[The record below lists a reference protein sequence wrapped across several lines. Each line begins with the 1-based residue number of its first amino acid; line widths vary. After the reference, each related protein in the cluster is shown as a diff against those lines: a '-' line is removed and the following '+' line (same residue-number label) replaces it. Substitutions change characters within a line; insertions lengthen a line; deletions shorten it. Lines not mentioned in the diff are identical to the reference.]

1 MPTEATN
8 QVVDLSKVEEIID
21 RIVGDNPYE
30 LMLPIVQAVQEEY
43 GYVPEAATELI
54 ARRLGIPVAKFYGI
68 ITFYS
73 DIRLEPMGAIQIQ
86 VCEGSS
92 CHVLG
97 ADAIRR
103 TVERKLGITMG
114 QTTPD
119 GRVTLVPA
127 DYCIGACDLGPLVK
141 INDTFYGKVSV
152 GQIQAI
158 IDGLLENATRVSGN
172 E

>member
-1 MPTEATN
+1 MPTKATN

-21 RIVGDNPYE
+21 RTVGDNPYE

-43 GYVPEAATELI
+43 GYVPEAATDLI
-54 ARRLGIPVAKFYGI
+54 AGKLGIPVSKFYGI

-73 DIRLEPMGAIQIQ
+73 DIRLEPTGAIQIQ
-86 VCEGSS
+86 VCDGSS

-97 ADAIRR
+97 AEAIRKA
-103 TVERKLGITMG
+103 VERKLGIAIDE
-114 QTTPD
+114 TTPD
-119 GRVTLVPA
+119 GRFTLIPA

-141 INDTFYGKVSV
+141 INDTFYGKVTV

-158 IDGLLENATRVSGN
+158 IDGLRENRN
-172 E
+172 EGEQ